1 MYDPYAEEERRQR
14 RDKVRLWRSVS
25 RIGNF
30 YGWLIGIVVVFAL
43 LALLTTLYSW
53 LKGDLPQVIDSL
65 REPIMNVFG

>member
-43 LALLTTLYSW
+43 LALLFSMFGFVRQSVTVFLRTLFGG
-53 LKGDLPQVIDSL
+53 LK
-65 REPIMNVFG
+65 